1 MSEDVFER
9 LRRSVGSNGQS
20 TVNPEDVEKLKKA
33 ATGINVPMVSLNQK
47 TYMPMVPVPE
57 IKAISR
63 DRRGRREA
71 DEARRQLARI
81 AWNATRTGVAIE
93 AIRSVNTFAVHSLDR
108 TQEET
113 MGILFGHTRHEG
125 MNEFMAQ
132 IVGQVLQLT
141 VAQVMAL
148 AEHHGKRQMEEL

>member
-9 LRRSVGSNGQS
+9 LRRNVGSNGQS

-57 IKAISR
+57 IKAITG

-71 DEARRQLARI
+71 DDARRQLARI
-81 AWNATRTGVAIE
+81 AWNATRSGVAME
-93 AIRSVNTFAVHSLDR
+93 ATLSVNTFAVHTVHR
-108 TQEET
+108 AQEE
-113 MGILFGHTRHEG
+113 MMAILFGHTRHED
-125 MNEFMAQ
+125 MNEFLAQ
-132 IVGQVLQLT
+132 VVGQALQLT

>member
-9 LRRSVGSNGQS
+9 LRRNVGSNGQS

-33 ATGINVPMVSLNQK
+33 ATGINMPMVSLNQK

-57 IKAISR
+57 IKAITG

-81 AWNATRTGVAIE
+81 AWNATRSGVAME
-93 AIRSVNTFAVHSLDR
+93 ATLSVNTFAVHTVHR
-108 TQEET
+108 AQEE
-113 MGILFGHTRHEG
+113 MMAILFGHTRHED

-132 IVGQVLQLT
+132 VVGQALQLT